1 MTAVDE
7 AIARFTSFT
16 QSVLDQLKSAQD
28 KIQELIDLDELEDA
42 LQAEQ
47 LKIEIAD
54 KINAAVDALERT
66 PEIVEEGVEPET
78 EEL

>member
-54 KINAAVDALERT
+54 KINAAVDALQRT